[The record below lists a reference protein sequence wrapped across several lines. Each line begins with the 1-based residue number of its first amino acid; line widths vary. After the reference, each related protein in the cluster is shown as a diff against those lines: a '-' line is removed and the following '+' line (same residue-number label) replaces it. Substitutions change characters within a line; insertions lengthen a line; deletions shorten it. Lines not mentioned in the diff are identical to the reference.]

1 MGVICK
7 AIGRVSKTQD
17 PCVFVDPFAGTATT
31 AITALLHSCHFIGC
45 ENANRCHKLAHE
57 RINEFDKNLIGSELF
72 ENIQERKEEEKV
84 CCVWS
89 VYVFYVCT

>member
-7 AIGRVSKTQD
+7 AIGRVSETQD

-31 AITALLHSCHFIGC
+31 AITALQHGCHFIGC
-45 ENANRCHKLAHE
+45 ENANRCYKLAFE
-57 RINEFDKNLIGSELF
+57 RINGFDQNLTGSELF
-72 ENIQERKEEEKV
+72 ENIQKRKEAEKV